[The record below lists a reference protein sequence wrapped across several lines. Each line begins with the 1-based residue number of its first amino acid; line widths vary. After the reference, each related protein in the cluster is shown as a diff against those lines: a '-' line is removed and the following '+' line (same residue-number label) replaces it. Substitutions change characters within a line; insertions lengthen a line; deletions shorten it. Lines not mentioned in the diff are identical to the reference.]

1 MTATVYDF
9 VKLDKSSITTL
20 MTTIA
25 PTTSTQLVPIVQGNA
40 VMFIKIS

>member
-9 VKLDKSSITTL
+9 VRLDKAAVTTL

-25 PTTSTQLVPIVQGNA
+25 PTTSTVLVPIVQGNT